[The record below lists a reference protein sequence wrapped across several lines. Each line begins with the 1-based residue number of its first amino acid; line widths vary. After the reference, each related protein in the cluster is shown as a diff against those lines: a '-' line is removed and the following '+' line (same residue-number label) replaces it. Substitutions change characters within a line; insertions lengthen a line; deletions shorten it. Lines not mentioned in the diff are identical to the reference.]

1 MKEKNNNKKIK
12 ISFFGGTEEVTGSN
26 YLLEIDGDD
35 GPPRLS
41 PRSEAGGEAGPP
53 GIGEAGKTR
62 ILVDCG
68 LFQGSRVAE
77 EKNSESFPYKPSSI
91 DALLVTHAHLDHVGR
106 IPRLVKEGFKGKIYS
121 TYPTKDFAK
130 LMLIDSMGVLSKE
143 AKRHGDTHPIYQE
156 EDVEKAM
163 SLWEAKNYRE
173 SFEIGGV
180 NVLFKD
186 AGHILGSAIVEIAN
200 SENPPS
206 EVLVPEFVQVNE
218 MKNAIKDQLGMTLP
232 FEVGE
237 QSADKAVEK
246 DQLSVNVLVGK
257 QSSTV
262 EIFGPDSKVVQREGS
277 NIIQGNIFDFT
288 DNDNDGQKEISPLPA
303 SGAGGS
309 QEVVAV
315 NGCSPDAVSV
325 SMGKVTAIYDE
336 TAKQWIKSTSDETPS
351 LTPTPEGVELRGD
364 TLVKID
370 KDSGKILEY
379 VDPKTG
385 EWTSAS
391 FEFTK
396 TITLGF
402 KENYVANVEGM
413 EIPIGLGL
421 EHWVTKRSE
430 QQIKEVH
437 IAPDIV
443 DILGD
448 IFMHACFLR
457 YTNLMGNNVT
467 YEEYVELV
475 KQGKGQVEIAA
486 FDEITGNNEELP
498 KLMQVDPREG
508 FALTLSEQKQPVV
521 YNKDLWS
528 FYVGVD
534 GRGRFLVTDDL
545 FTTKYLN
552 TYDPMTEKYS
562 GELVDSII
570 LRDQFNK
577 PLIIMADIDN
587 RCMLGGNMRGA
598 EAILFFQS
606 YGKKYFCL
614 NLIFTS
620 SQDVSCFFK
629 MTAVDRLL

>member
-1 MKEKNNNKKIK
+1 MGYLDHLRAYAPPDNKIDRENNLTRFSPISAYVSGTIGKADEWSERVTHNLKNDRLRGAVKK
-12 ISFFGGTEEVTGSN
+12 T
-26 YLLEIDGDD
+26 LQ
-35 GPPRLS
+35 
-41 PRSEAGGEAGPP
+41 
-53 GIGEAGKTR
+53 IGTR
-62 ILVDCG
+62 ILAVAGTAGFAVACAVPPAENTQGTSSEDTHSPNPSFTPDNYPIITPSPTLDSTHNLILTDTPEPLFCG
-68 LFQGSRVAE
+68 IDIGGKMASLSSTEGLIQSQMTVVITDRGFNTIPFPDPDTARGDLIARVAG
-77 EKNSESFPYKPSSI
+77 
-91 DALLVTHAHLDHVGR
+91 AV
-106 IPRLVKEGFKGKIYS
+106 
-121 TYPTKDFAK
+121 
-130 LMLIDSMGVLSKE
+130 
-143 AKRHGDTHPIYQE
+143 
-156 EDVEKAM
+156 
-163 SLWEAKNYRE
+163 
-173 SFEIGGV
+173 
-180 NVLFKD
+180 
-186 AGHILGSAIVEIAN
+186 VEIAN

-587 RCMLGGNMRGA
+587 RCMLGGNMTTACGLVSVSEEFNYYSEPLSNEIKNFYEGSRSDP
-598 EAILFFQS
+598 LFS
-606 YGKKYFCL
+606 
-614 NLIFTS
+614 I
-620 SQDVSCFFK
+620 V
-629 MTAVDRLL
+629 R